1 MTDKENNK
9 YVAVNSPPPNI
20 KIIDTTHNIFWNNFP
35 WINNFKYSTK
45 TIIKPIRAAIS
56 ISSKVNKSDTNISDT
71 VDFADMSKKEQLEM
85 ISNLEEQMREAA
97 KKLDFEEA
105 ATLRDTVMELKA
117 QIS

>member
-1 MTDKENNK
+1 
-9 YVAVNSPPPNI
+9 
-20 KIIDTTHNIFWNNFP
+20 
-35 WINNFKYSTK
+35 
-45 TIIKPIRAAIS
+45 
-56 ISSKVNKSDTNISDT
+56 
-71 VDFADMSKKEQLEM
+71 MSKKEQLEM